1 VKTRAVFQGTGER
14 TELSSYKTPS
24 IDGANLETVSPYQV
38 RPLSSSV
45 WCSAPQFRRI
55 CPEAVELSP
64 ATTASDTRANIVR
77 VTSRIG
83 NAIEVVGVPG
93 STIGRLT
100 MDKIA
105 SSTITNQ
112 RVTSRI
118 SDAIDISFSVG
129 YGAKYQEKSEGN
141 NIASEV
147 QNLQLQHKMQKI
159 Q

>member
-1 VKTRAVFQGTGER
+1 
-14 TELSSYKTPS
+14 
-24 IDGANLETVSPYQV
+24 
-38 RPLSSSV
+38 
-45 WCSAPQFRRI
+45 
-55 CPEAVELSP
+55 
-64 ATTASDTRANIVR
+64 VR

-105 SSTITNQ
+105 SSTATDQ

-118 SDAIDISFSVG
+118 RDAIEISFSVG
-129 YGAKYQEKSEGN
+129 YGAKYQEKTEGN